1 MKVVI
6 LAGGKGKRLE
16 PYTTLLPKPLM
27 PVGEYPILEII
38 LRQLKYYGFKEV
50 ILAVGHLAELIQ
62 AYFGSGEKLG
72 IKIEYAFEPYPLGTV
87 GPLRLIEKRLD
98 DSPFL
103 VMNGDIL
110 TDLDFK
116 EFMDFHISA
125 GGVLTVGVKKRRV
138 DIDFGVAELSGNVI
152 VNYREKPTFDFWV
165 SMGVYIFEPTILE
178 YIPEG
183 QRYDFP
189 DLVRKLIEN
198 GEKIS
203 AYLYNGFWLDIGREE
218 DMKRAQYEFES
229 RKDSLLK

>member
-6 LAGGKGKRLE
+6 LAGGKGRRLE

-38 LRQLKYYGFKEV
+38 LRQLKYYGFNEV

-62 AYFGSGEKLG
+62 AYFGKGEKLG
-72 IKIEYAFEPYPLGTV
+72 IKIDYAFEPFPMGTV
-87 GPLRLIEKRLD
+87 GPLKLIREKLN
-98 DSPFL
+98 DSPFI
-103 VMNGDIL
+103 VMNGDVL

-116 EFMDFHISA
+116 EFMDFHINS

-138 DIDFGVAELSGNVI
+138 NIDFGVADLSGNVI

-165 SMGVYIFEPTILE
+165 SMGVYIFEPPILN
-178 YIPEG
+178 YIPEN
-183 QRYDFP
+183 RRFDFP
-189 DLVRKLIEN
+189 DLVQKLIEN
-198 GEKIS
+198 GEKIA
-203 AYLYNGFWLDIGREE
+203 AYLYDGFWLDIGREE

>member
-38 LRQLKYYGFKEV
+38 LRQLKYYGFNEV

-62 AYFGSGEKLG
+62 AYFGKGEKLG
-72 IKIEYAFEPYPLGTV
+72 MKIDYVFEPHPLGTV
-87 GPLRLIEKRLD
+87 GPLKLMQDRLND
-98 DSPFL
+98 TPFL

-116 EFMDFHISA
+116 EFMDYHLNS
-125 GGVLTVGVKKRRV
+125 GGTLTVGVKKRAV
-138 DIDFGVAELSGNVI
+138 NIDFGVADLSGNVI
-152 VNYREKPTFDFWV
+152 VNYREKPTFEFWV
-165 SMGVYIFEPTILE
+165 SMGIYIFEPPILN
-178 YIPEG
+178 YIPDKKKF
-183 QRYDFP
+183 DFP
-189 DLVRKLIEN
+189 DLVQELIAH

-229 RKDSLLK
+229 RKDTLLK